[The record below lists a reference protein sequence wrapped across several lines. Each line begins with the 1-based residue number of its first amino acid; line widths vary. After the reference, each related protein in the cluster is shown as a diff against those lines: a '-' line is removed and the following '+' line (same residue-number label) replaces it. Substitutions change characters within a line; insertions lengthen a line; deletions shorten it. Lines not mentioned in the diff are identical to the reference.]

1 MSGSI
6 WCGDVAAADARLF
19 AGAYWYLFGISIG
32 RELSRLPP
40 SRLIR
45 ELEVVRSASNGLT
58 FIRDLIYLP
67 FVVVGQ
73 WMSEKYAKVNIVAM
87 VLDMLIELPL
97 KTVLRLVRQ
106 WGAFID
112 DRKDRI

>member
-1 MSGSI
+1 
-6 WCGDVAAADARLF
+6 
-19 AGAYWYLFGISIG
+19 
-32 RELSRLPP
+32 
-40 SRLIR
+40 
-45 ELEVVRSASNGLT
+45 
-58 FIRDLIYLP
+58 
-67 FVVVGQ
+67 
-73 WMSEKYAKVNIVAM
+73 MSEKYAKVNIVAM